1 MHICLAA
8 NRTCLS
14 GSQESISAWYIGP
27 LRLIIGI
34 SSPLRKLFTQTTSLT
49 NVQCSLCSLRL
60 KVILY
65 GKIPLEHPTASMHA
79 KHYQHNGSFIVMEA
93 ETKKRGVP
101 PNFYQPSRAQELP
114 PEVLDII
121 LSCFLDTTKQTLA
134 SCSLV
139 CKHWLS
145 NARRYLFRTIIIR
158 LQDGWTNQE
167 ILGFLTNSPDRRW
180 IKNIVIRGWWSRP
193 LKLSFLAACL
203 SKLPTKL
210 HSLSLVDLALDCYE
224 SQSESLGNPPAIE
237 VETLELSQMDTPA
250 IRLIE
255 TISIFSEIE
264 TLVIHGGS
272 DWARRFPEGRGVPMG
287 RPFSLGSPSD
297 DMGIIEQRTIRGL
310 RAGR

>member
-1 MHICLAA
+1 M
-8 NRTCLS
+8 
-14 GSQESISAWYIGP
+14 
-27 LRLIIGI
+27 
-34 SSPLRKLFTQTTSLT
+34 
-49 NVQCSLCSLRL
+49 
-60 KVILY
+60 
-65 GKIPLEHPTASMHA
+65 
-79 KHYQHNGSFIVMEA
+79 
-93 ETKKRGVP
+93 VP
-101 PNFYQPSRAQELP
+101 PSFYQPSRAQELP

-121 LSCFLDTTKQTLA
+121 LSCFLDTKQTLA

-145 NARRYLFRTIIIR
+145 NARRYLFRTITIR

-167 ILGFLTNSPDRRW
+167 ILHFLTNSPDRRW

-203 SKLPTKL
+203 SELPTKL
-210 HSLSLVDLALDCYE
+210 QTLSLVDLALHSYE
-224 SQSESLGNPPAIE
+224 SQSECLGNPPAIE

-250 IRLIE
+250 IRVIE
-255 TISIFSEIE
+255 TLSIFSEIE

-310 RAGR
+310 RAGRGCSLSYMRYLHGVLREHCSSTSFTTLDLPILSKNALSSAHDWLVDENERLTGLSLEFSSDRIAEITASNHIPSEYASANSGRGSLFTSTLL